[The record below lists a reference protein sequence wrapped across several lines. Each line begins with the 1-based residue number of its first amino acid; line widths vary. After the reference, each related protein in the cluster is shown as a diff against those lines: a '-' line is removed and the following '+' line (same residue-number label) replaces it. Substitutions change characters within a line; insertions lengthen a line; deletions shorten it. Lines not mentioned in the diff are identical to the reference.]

1 MMLRQESK
9 VNNSGWLASG
19 PPSRLAETSGRRR
32 RKKKQKRQSD
42 KKKKNGGRERKSRK
56 RHWDSH
62 RILIKTLMAVVNIQ
76 VRESIKRGRWT
87 LLHFLFN

>member
-42 KKKKNGGRERKSRK
+42 KKKKMGGGKEKVEK
-56 RHWDSH
+56 DIGIH
-62 RILIKTLMAVVNIQ
+62 T
-76 VRESIKRGRWT
+76 E
-87 LLHFLFN
+87 F